1 MTTSELEI
9 LFKTHY
15 AAMCRLAVSLLYDE
29 DEARDVVSDVFASL
43 LDGGLAIRIDNAR
56 GFLLT
61 CVRNSCINVIRHKQM
76 RERFINLYSTK
87 AEPLADSPDDSLML
101 AELRDYINTQLPP
114 LSCRIFTL
122 RYLHDMTC
130 QQVADAVGVSRV
142 TVHHHLSQSL
152 EKINAYF
159 NNTKLRRYGTE
170 R

>member
-15 AAMCRLAVSLLYDE
+15 AAMFRLAMSLLYDE
-29 DEARDVVSDVFASL
+29 DESKDVVSDVFASL
-43 LDGGLAIRIDNAR
+43 LGGGLAIRSDNAR

-76 RERFINLYSTK
+76 RERFMKLYSNR
-87 AEPLADSPDDSLML
+87 AEPLADGPDDSLTL
-101 AELRDYINTQLPP
+101 NELREYIDNNLPP
-114 LSCRIFTL
+114 LSRRIFTL
-122 RYLHDMTC
+122 RFLHDMTC

-142 TVHHHLSQSL
+142 TVHHHLSQSM

-159 NNTKLRRYGTE
+159 NNSKR
-170 R
+170 

>member
-15 AAMCRLAVSLLYDE
+15 AAMFRLAMSLLYDE
-29 DEARDVVSDVFASL
+29 DESKDVVSDVFASL
-43 LDGGLAIRIDNAR
+43 LDGGLAIRSDNAR

-61 CVRNSCINVIRHKQM
+61 CVRNSCINVIWHKQM
-76 RERFINLYSTK
+76 RERFMKLYSNS
-87 AEPLADSPDDSLML
+87 AEPLADGPDDSLTL
-101 AELRDYINTQLPP
+101 NELREYIDNNLPP
-114 LSCRIFTL
+114 LSRRIFTL
-122 RYLHDMTC
+122 RFLHDMTC

-159 NNTKLRRYGTE
+159 NNSKR
-170 R
+170 

>member
-15 AAMCRLAVSLLYDE
+15 AAMFRLAMSLLYDD
-29 DEARDVVSDVFASL
+29 DECKDVVSDVFASL
-43 LDGGLAIRIDNAR
+43 LDGGLAIRSDNAR

-76 RERFINLYSTK
+76 RERFMKLYSNR
-87 AEPLADSPDDSLML
+87 AEPLADGPDDSLML
-101 AELRDYINTQLPP
+101 NELREYVDNNLPP
-114 LSCRIFTL
+114 LSRRIFTL

-130 QQVADAVGVSRV
+130 QQVAETVGVSRM
-142 TVHHHLSQSL
+142 TVHHHLSQSM

-159 NNTKLRRYGTE
+159 NNSKR
-170 R
+170 

>member
-15 AAMCRLAVSLLYDE
+15 AAMFRLAMSLLYDE
-29 DEARDVVSDVFASL
+29 DESKDVVSDVFASL
-43 LDGGLAIRIDNAR
+43 LGGGLAIRSDNAR

-76 RERFINLYSTK
+76 RERFMKLYSNR
-87 AEPLADSPDDSLML
+87 AEPLADGPDDSLTL
-101 AELRDYINTQLPP
+101 AELREYIDNNLPP
-114 LSCRIFTL
+114 LPRRIFTL
-122 RYLHDMTC
+122 RFLHDMTC

-159 NNTKLRRYGTE
+159 NNSKQ
-170 R
+170 

>member
-1 MTTSELEI
+1 MAKSELEI

-15 AAMCRLAVSLLYDE
+15 AAMYRLAVSFLYDE

-43 LDGGLAIRIDNAR
+43 LDGGLAIRSDNAR

-61 CVRNSCINVIRHKQM
+61 CVRNSCISVIRHKQM
-76 RERFINLYSTK
+76 RERFVKLYSTK
-87 AEPLADSPDDSLML
+87 AEPQVDGPDDSMML
-101 AELRDYINTQLPP
+101 AELRDYIDNQLPP
-114 LSCRIFTL
+114 LSRRIFAL
-122 RYLHDMTC
+122 RYLQDMTC

-159 NNTKLRRYGTE
+159 NNSKQ
-170 R
+170 

>member
-1 MTTSELEI
+1 MTKSELEI

-15 AAMCRLAVSLLYDE
+15 AAMFRLAVSFLYDA

-43 LDGGLAIRIDNAR
+43 LDGGLAIRTDNAR

-76 RERFINLYSTK
+76 RERFIRLYSTA
-87 AEPLADSPDDSLML
+87 AEPEDSVML
-101 AELRDYINTQLPP
+101 AELRNYIDTHLSP
-114 LSCRIFTL
+114 LSRRIFTL
-122 RYLHDMTC
+122 RYLEDMTC
-130 QQVADAVGVSRV
+130 QQVAEAVGVSRV

-159 NNTKLRRYGTE
+159 NNSKQ
-170 R
+170 

>member
-1 MTTSELEI
+1 MTKSELEI

-15 AAMCRLAVSLLYDE
+15 AAMFRLAVSLLYDA

-43 LDGGLAIRIDNAR
+43 LDGGLAIRTDNAR

-61 CVRNSCINVIRHKQM
+61 CVRNSCISVIRHKQM
-76 RERFINLYSTK
+76 RERFIKLYATN
-87 AEPLADSPDDSLML
+87 AEPLADGPDDSITL
-101 AELRDYINTQLPP
+101 AELHDYINNQLPP
-114 LSCRIFTL
+114 LSRRIFTM
-122 RYLHDMTC
+122 RYLQDMTC

-159 NNTKLRRYGTE
+159 SNNK
-170 R
+170 

>member
-15 AAMCRLAVSLLYDE
+15 AAMFRLAMSLLYDE
-29 DEARDVVSDVFASL
+29 DESKDVVSDVFASL
-43 LDGGLAIRIDNAR
+43 LDGGLAIRSDNAR

-76 RERFINLYSTK
+76 RERFMKLYSNR
-87 AEPLADSPDDSLML
+87 AEPLADGPDDSLML
-101 AELRDYINTQLPP
+101 NELREYIDNNLPP
-114 LSCRIFTL
+114 LSRRIFTL
-122 RYLHDMTC
+122 RFLHDMTC

-152 EKINAYF
+152 EKINTYF
-159 NNTKLRRYGTE
+159 NNSKR
-170 R
+170 

>member
-1 MTTSELEI
+1 MTKSELEI

-15 AAMCRLAVSLLYDE
+15 AAMYRLAVSLLYDA

-43 LDGGLAIRIDNAR
+43 LDGGLAIRTDNAR

-76 RERFINLYSTK
+76 RERFIRLYSTN
-87 AEPLADSPDDSLML
+87 AEPLADDPDVTMML
-101 AELRDYINTQLPP
+101 AELRDYIDNQLPP
-114 LSCRIFTL
+114 LSRRIFTL
-122 RYLHDMTC
+122 RYLQDMTC

-142 TVHHHLSQSL
+142 TVHHHLSQSM

-159 NNTKLRRYGTE
+159 NNSNQ
-170 R
+170 

>member
-1 MTTSELEI
+1 MTKSELEI

-15 AAMCRLAVSLLYDE
+15 AAMYRLAVSLLYDA

-43 LDGGLAIRIDNAR
+43 LDGGLAIRTDNAL

-76 RERFINLYSTK
+76 RERFIRLYSTN
-87 AEPLADSPDDSLML
+87 AEPLADDPDDTLML
-101 AELRDYINTQLPP
+101 AELRDYIDNQLPP
-114 LSCRIFTL
+114 LLRRIFTL
-122 RYLHDMTC
+122 RYLQDMTC

-159 NNTKLRRYGTE
+159 NNSKQ
-170 R
+170 

>member
-15 AAMCRLAVSLLYDE
+15 AAMFRLAMSLLYDE
-29 DEARDVVSDVFASL
+29 DESKDVVSDVFASL
-43 LDGGLAIRIDNAR
+43 LDGGLAIRSDNAR

-76 RERFINLYSTK
+76 RERFMKLYSNR
-87 AEPLADSPDDSLML
+87 AEPLADGPDNSLML
-101 AELRDYINTQLPP
+101 NELREYIDNNLPP
-114 LSCRIFTL
+114 LSRRIFTL
-122 RYLHDMTC
+122 RFLHDMTC

-159 NNTKLRRYGTE
+159 NNSKR
-170 R
+170 

>member
-1 MTTSELEI
+1 MTKSELEI

-15 AAMCRLAVSLLYDE
+15 TAMYRLAVSLLYDV
-29 DEARDVVSDVFASL
+29 DEARDVVSDIFTSL
-43 LDGGLAIRIDNAR
+43 LGGGMAIRSDNAR

-61 CVRNSCINVIRHKQM
+61 CVRNSCISVIRHKQM
-76 RERFINLYSTK
+76 RERFIKLYSTK
-87 AEPLADSPDDSLML
+87 AEPQDHGPDDTMML

-114 LSCRIFTL
+114 LSRRIFTL
-122 RYLHDMTC
+122 RYLQDMTC

-159 NNTKLRRYGTE
+159 NNSKQ
-170 R
+170 

>member
-1 MTTSELEI
+1 MTKSELEI

-15 AAMCRLAVSLLYDE
+15 AVMYRLAVSLLYDA

-43 LDGGLAIRIDNAR
+43 LDGGLAIRTDNAR

-76 RERFINLYSTK
+76 RERFIKFYATN
-87 AEPLADSPDDSLML
+87 AEPRVDGPDDSMML
-101 AELRDYINTQLPP
+101 AELRDYINNQLPP
-114 LSCRIFTL
+114 LSRRIFTM
-122 RYLHDMTC
+122 RYLQDMTC

-159 NNTKLRRYGTE
+159 NNSKQ
-170 R
+170 

>member
-1 MTTSELEI
+1 MTKSELEI

-15 AAMCRLAVSLLYDE
+15 TAMYRLAVSLLYDA
-29 DEARDVVSDVFASL
+29 DEARDVVSDIFASL
-43 LDGGLAIRIDNAR
+43 LGDGMAIRSDNAR

-61 CVRNSCINVIRHKQM
+61 CVRNSCISVIRHKQM
-76 RERFINLYSTK
+76 RERFIKLYSTK
-87 AEPLADSPDDSLML
+87 AEPQDHGPDDSMML

-114 LSCRIFTL
+114 LSRRIFTL
-122 RYLHDMTC
+122 RYLQDMTC

-159 NNTKLRRYGTE
+159 NNSKQ
-170 R
+170 

>member
-1 MTTSELEI
+1 MTMTISELEI

-15 AAMCRLAVSLLYDE
+15 AAMFRLAMSLLYDE
-29 DEARDVVSDVFASL
+29 DESKDVVSDVFASL
-43 LDGGLAIRIDNAR
+43 LGGGLAIRSDNAR

-76 RERFINLYSTK
+76 RERFMKLYSNR
-87 AEPLADSPDDSLML
+87 AEPLADGPDDSLTL
-101 AELRDYINTQLPP
+101 AELREYVDNNLPP
-114 LSCRIFTL
+114 LSRRIFTL

-130 QQVADAVGVSRV
+130 QQVAETVGVSRV

-159 NNTKLRRYGTE
+159 NNSKQ
-170 R
+170 

>member
-1 MTTSELEI
+1 MTMTTSELEI

-15 AAMCRLAVSLLYDE
+15 AAMFRLAMSLLYDE
-29 DEARDVVSDVFASL
+29 DESKDVVSDVFASL
-43 LDGGLAIRIDNAR
+43 LDGGLAIRSDNAR

-76 RERFINLYSTK
+76 RERFMKLYSNS
-87 AEPLADSPDDSLML
+87 AEPLADGPDDSLTL
-101 AELRDYINTQLPP
+101 AELREYVDNNLPP
-114 LSCRIFTL
+114 LSRRIFTL

-152 EKINAYF
+152 EKINTYF
-159 NNTKLRRYGTE
+159 NNSKS
-170 R
+170 

>member
-1 MTTSELEI
+1 MTMTTSELEI

-15 AAMCRLAVSLLYDE
+15 AAMFRLAMSLLYDE
-29 DEARDVVSDVFASL
+29 DESKDVVSDVFASL
-43 LDGGLAIRIDNAR
+43 LGGGLAIRSDNAR

-76 RERFINLYSTK
+76 RERFMKLYSNR
-87 AEPLADSPDDSLML
+87 AEPLADGPDDSLTL
-101 AELRDYINTQLPP
+101 AELREYIDNNLPP
-114 LSCRIFTL
+114 LPRRIFTL

-130 QQVADAVGVSRV
+130 QQVAETVGVSRV

-159 NNTKLRRYGTE
+159 NNSKQ
-170 R
+170 

>member
-1 MTTSELEI
+1 MTMTKSELEI

-15 AAMCRLAVSLLYDE
+15 AAMFRLAVSLLYDA

-43 LDGGLAIRIDNAR
+43 LDGGIAIKSDNAR

-76 RERFINLYSTK
+76 RERFMKLYSNR
-87 AEPLADSPDDSLML
+87 AEPLADGPDDSLTL
-101 AELRDYINTQLPP
+101 NELREYIDNNLPP
-114 LSCRIFTL
+114 LSRRIFTL

-130 QQVADAVGVSRV
+130 QQVAETVGVSRV
-142 TVHHHLSQSL
+142 TVHHHLSQSM

-159 NNTKLRRYGTE
+159 NITKQ
-170 R
+170 

>member
-1 MTTSELEI
+1 MTKSELEI

-15 AAMCRLAVSLLYDE
+15 TAMFRLAVSLLYDA

-43 LDGGLAIRIDNAR
+43 LDGGMAIRSDNAR

-61 CVRNSCINVIRHKQM
+61 CVRNSCISVIRHKQM
-76 RERFINLYSTK
+76 RERFIKLYATN
-87 AEPLADSPDDSLML
+87 AEPLADGPDDSITL
-101 AELRDYINTQLPP
+101 AELHDYINNQLPP
-114 LSCRIFTL
+114 LSRRIFTM
-122 RYLHDMTC
+122 RYLQDMTC

-159 NNTKLRRYGTE
+159 SNNK
-170 R
+170 

>member
-1 MTTSELEI
+1 MTKSELEI

-15 AAMCRLAVSLLYDE
+15 AAMYRLAVSLLYDA

-43 LDGGLAIRIDNAR
+43 LGDGMAIRTDNAR

-76 RERFINLYSTK
+76 RERFIKLYATN
-87 AEPLADSPDDSLML
+87 AEPLADGPDDSITL
-101 AELRDYINTQLPP
+101 AELRDYINNQLPP
-114 LSCRIFTL
+114 LSRRIFTL
-122 RYLHDMTC
+122 RYLQDMTC

-142 TVHHHLSQSL
+142 TVHHHLSQSM

-159 NNTKLRRYGTE
+159 NNSKQ
-170 R
+170 

>member
-1 MTTSELEI
+1 MTMTKSELEI

-15 AAMCRLAVSLLYDE
+15 TAMYRLAVSLLYDA

-43 LDGGLAIRIDNAR
+43 LDGGMAIRSDNAQ

-61 CVRNSCINVIRHKQM
+61 CVRNSCISVIRHKQM
-76 RERFINLYSTK
+76 RERFIRLYSTA
-87 AEPLADSPDDSLML
+87 AEPQDSGPDDTMML

-114 LSCRIFTL
+114 LARRIFTL
-122 RYLHDMTC
+122 RYLQDMTC

-159 NNTKLRRYGTE
+159 SNNK
-170 R
+170 